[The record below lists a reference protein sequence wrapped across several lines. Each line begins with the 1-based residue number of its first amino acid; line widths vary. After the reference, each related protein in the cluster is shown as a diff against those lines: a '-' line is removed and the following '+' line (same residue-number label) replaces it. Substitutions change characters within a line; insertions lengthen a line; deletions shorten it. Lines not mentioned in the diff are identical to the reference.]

1 MEIEILNFFYDNEYY
16 GKRICVSIIHSS
28 VTMNIELDDFDMFL
42 NENDNIELFGNN
54 FCFNLTT
61 SDITHI
67 EINETEY
74 GKELTVHSE
83 MMDIIF
89 SISEN

>member
-1 MEIEILNFFYDNEYY
+1 
-16 GKRICVSIIHSS
+16 
-28 VTMNIELDDFDMFL
+28 MNVELDDFDMFL

-67 EINETEY
+67 ETNETEY
-74 GKELTVHSE
+74 GKELTAHSE

-89 SISEN
+89 SISES

>member
-1 MEIEILNFFYDNEYY
+1 MGIEILNFFYDNEYY
-16 GKRICVSIIHSS
+16 DKRICVSIIHSS
-28 VTMNIELDDFDMFL
+28 VTMDVELDDLDMFL
-42 NENDNIELFGNN
+42 NENDNIELFGND

-61 SDITHI
+61 SDITYL
-67 EINETEY
+67 ETNETEY

-89 SISEN
+89 SISES

>member
-1 MEIEILNFFYDNEYY
+1 MGIEILNFFYDNEYY
-16 GKRICVSIIHSS
+16 DKRICVSIIHSS
-28 VTMNIELDDFDMFL
+28 VTMDMELDDLDMFL
-42 NENDNIELFGNN
+42 NENDNIELFGND

-61 SDITHI
+61 SDITYL
-67 EINETEY
+67 ETNETEY

-89 SISEN
+89 SISES